1 MAKNLT
7 STTKP
12 KMAKVGCGL
21 QVGAESETPAR
32 KDKFTSSA
40 KSQNNLKDLAK
51 EL

>member
-32 KDKFTSSA
+32 KD
-40 KSQNNLKDLAK
+40 NLLHPRSLKTT
-51 EL
+51 